1 MDGKIEKIIER
12 VSSKI
17 TPNEEEKNKELEVVR
32 KMIKRISG
40 LREDVKALL
49 CGSLARD
56 THLKGER
63 DLDIFVLFNKHMPKE
78 EFEKEGIKIGLEA
91 LAGYEHWLEYSEHPY
106 VKGIVDGYEV
116 EIVPCYKVDAACE
129 LKSSVDRS
137 PFHAKFLKRKLKPE
151 QKKEARLLKAFMK
164 GVGCYGADIST
175 EGFSGYLTEL
185 LILKYGDF
193 ISCVKAASNWRPG
206 IKVALEERHS
216 RKCKAIGNLVFPD
229 PTDPK
234 RNVASAVSL
243 EQFARFVAA
252 SKSFLKKPSEKFFF
266 GQKKQKVSKADALRK
281 LKKHNL
287 VVVKICLKSLEGHDT
302 ILGQMKRFKNLVS
315 GWLKRNGFMVLNEE
329 IINLENTVYCAIEV
343 EEKKLG
349 KFKKIVG
356 PPVFDEKNVAAF
368 LKKHKKIV
376 SGPRIEND
384 RVVIVEEAKG
394 RIDYLVAKEVVD
406 FLSKRGKEPLKSLL
420 KSAKVLEGKTLI
432 RELEKSN
439 FREALLEFVIGK
451 EVFF

>member
-1 MDGKIEKIIER
+1 MEDKVARILEE
-12 VSSKI
+12 VSRRI
-17 TPNEEEKNKELEVVR
+17 TPTDDEKEKELEVVR
-32 KMIKRISG
+32 KIIRRISG
-40 LREDVKALL
+40 SRRGIKALL

-56 THLKGER
+56 THLRGER
-63 DLDIFVLFNKHMPKE
+63 DLDIFVLFNKNVPKQ
-78 EFEKEGIKIGLEA
+78 EFEKEGIKVGLEA

-116 EIVPCYKVDAACE
+116 EIVPCYKVKKACE

-137 PFHAKFLKRKLKPE
+137 PFHARFLKRNLKPE
-151 QKKEARLLKAFMK
+151 QRKEARLLKAFMK
-164 GVGCYGADIST
+164 GIGCYGADISK
-175 EGFSGYLTEL
+175 EGFSGYLAEL

-193 ISCVKAASNWRPG
+193 ISCIKAASEWRPG
-206 IKVALEERHS
+206 LRIALDEKHL
-216 RKCKAIGNLVFPD
+216 RKCDALGNLVFPD

-252 SKSFLKKPSEKFFF
+252 SKAFLKRPSKKFFF
-266 GQKKQKVSKADALRK
+266 GEKKKKISKANAIRAI
-281 LKKHNL
+281 KKRNL
-287 VVVKICLKSLEGHDT
+287 VVVKIDLKTLRGRDT
-302 ILGQMKRFKNLVS
+302 IHGQMKRFKNLVS
-315 GWLKRNGFMVLNEE
+315 GWLKRNGFLVLNEGV
-329 IINLENTVYCAIEV
+329 IDLESTVYCAVEV

-349 KFKKIVG
+349 NLKKITG
-356 PPVFDEKNVAAF
+356 PPVFDERNVAAF

-384 RVVIVEEAKG
+384 RIVIVEEAKG
-394 RIDYLVAKEVVD
+394 RVDFIVVKEIVN

-432 RELEKSN
+432 KECEKST
-439 FREALLEFVIGK
+439 FREALIEFVIGK